1 MPSANALPAFS
12 IPEAP
17 DNDPSSSWIVVDE
30 AMVRL
35 HETAAAVASGNISVL
50 IHQNATH
57 FIDTKRQMPM
67 MSLLRADPGLTAAPG
82 PHEGAAAVRGA
93 GQVEQVR
100 AFGVVELQGAG
111 DRVEHAG

>member
-50 IHQNATH
+50 IVGETGAGKEILAEAIHRRSARRRGVFLRLNCAAFPQA
-57 FIDTKRQMPM
+57 
-67 MSLLRADPGLTAAPG
+67 LLESELFGHEKGAFTDAQQSKPGL
-82 PHEGAAAVRGA
+82 
-93 GQVEQVR
+93 
-100 AFGVVELQGAG
+100 
-111 DRVEHAG
+111 